1 MLQAMLLE
9 VTGLVVLSVL
19 LLGSMSSRLFA
30 RWFRKLGDP
39 TGKTLA
45 QLAPH
50 LGHPV
55 SKSEEYACW
64 SGPMYLLV
72 LSFDGE
78 RCRQVVLARFDPTL
92 GLDLPQV
99 PPREATLAELTES
112 LLQAQEQLDTEELEL
127 RWERYRWALQLHEQ
141 SRRQARSGQ
150 LFTSWSDF
158 RLVDGRLG
166 LVYSTSP
173 ADEGLPWN
181 PELVS
186 RVNQMGFVEA
196 AAQLRKFL
204 ENHE

>member
-30 RWFRKLGDP
+30 GWFRKLGDP

-55 SKSEEYACW
+55 SKSEGFACW

-78 RCRQVVLARFDPTL
+78 RCRQVVLSRFDPTL

-99 PPREATLAELTES
+99 PPRGASPAELTES
-112 LLQAQEQLDTEELEL
+112 LLRAQEQLDAEALEL
-127 RWERYRWALQLHEQ
+127 HWERYCWALQLHEQ
-141 SRRQARSGQ
+141 SRQQARSGQ

-166 LVYSTSP
+166 LVYSTS
-173 ADEGLPWN
+173 ATDGGLPWS
-181 PELVS
+181 PELVT
-186 RVNQMGFVEA
+186 RVNQLGSVEA

-204 ENHE
+204 EDP